1 MQDDI
6 QESDAES
13 CPHEEGDVRED
24 LDETEEESEDSD
36 ESEGDDDE
44 EDEEIGK
51 LIVSNSNL
59 YRLLTCKFV

>member
-1 MQDDI
+1 MYYKLSFNTIFGIYFWFQDDI

-51 LIVSNSNL
+51 
-59 YRLLTCKFV
+59 